1 MLSSARRTAVQ
12 PDGGSLVVVG
22 RLLTIHGLHPRGTRR
37 KKVRVYWF
45 ILSVLC
51 VWRVTHLLQ
60 AEDGPADLLVRLR
73 RMAGRGFAGKLL
85 DCFYCLS
92 LWVAVPLAYWVP
104 ETRLERLLW
113 WPALSAGAILLER
126 VSSPHGDEAPAAYFE
141 DKETPHVV
149 LRTEENTTAGDASRI
164 CT

>member
-1 MLSSARRTAVQ
+1 M
-12 PDGGSLVVVG
+12 
-22 RLLTIHGLHPRGTRR
+22 
-37 KKVRVYWF
+37 RVYWF
-45 ILSVLC
+45 TLSVLC

-73 RMAGRGFAGKLL
+73 RMAGSGFAGKLL

-92 LWVAVPLAYWVP
+92 LWVAAPLAYWVP

-126 VSSPHGDEAPAAYFE
+126 VTSLRNGDAPALYFE
-141 DKETPHVV
+141 DEEKPDVL
-149 LRTEENTTAGDASRI
+149 LRTEESTTAEHV
-164 CT
+164 